1 MSTSHFLFL
10 VAVHAFFIQ
19 NNKVLLSERA
29 NTGYADGY
37 FSVPGGHVDGGETI
51 LEALDREVLEE
62 VGIKLDKAERQTHVM
77 HRMVSPSEERIDYFF
92 VVKEW
97 QGEPRNM
104 EPDKYAQLQWSPVNK
119 LPQNMVPYVRFALD
133 QIKNQQTFSEFLEPT
148 LK

>member
-19 NNKVLLSERA
+19 DNKVLLSERA

-51 LEALDREVLEE
+51 VEALCREVREE
-62 VGIKLDKAERQTHVM
+62 VGIELAQAERQTHVM
-77 HRMVSPSEERIDYFF
+77 HRIVSPSEERIDYFF
-92 VVKEW
+92 VVTEW

-104 EPDKYAQLQWSPVNK
+104 EPKKCAQLQWFPVSQ
-119 LPQNMVPYVRFALD
+119 LPKNMVPYVRFGLE
-133 QIKNQQTFSEFLEPT
+133 QVQNRQTFSEFHEE
-148 LK
+148 KK